1 MSFRVLQ
8 HLISALALFS
18 VMPNLAS
25 AKPGPALATPVAA
38 LQAALQCS
46 GDLAGATRDPVLLVH
61 GTFADSEI
69 NWSWNY
75 ALALPARGE
84 PTCTVD
90 LPDKSAGDIQVSTE
104 YVVYAIR
111 TMAAESGRKVAVIGH
126 SQGGLQARWALRW
139 WPDIR
144 GLVSDVIML
153 GTPNRG
159 AAFPDV
165 VCPAPFLCAASMYQM
180 QSDSNFLAALNHGH
194 ETAGAVSL
202 TSIVT
207 NDDVVFVLPQ
217 QGFVDGNRNRVTNIA
232 VQDVCPTHV
241 VDHLGLAFD
250 GPTYAIVTDALD
262 HRGPADAR
270 RIDRAVCAT
279 DTMPGV
285 DRADAEA
292 RVLEYSTTL
301 AILLGPTGPKAEGEP
316 PLACYVTHDR
326 LRCGR

>member
-1 MSFRVLQ
+1 MPSRVFSSFATV
-8 HLISALALFS
+8 AL
-18 VMPNLAS
+18 LAAVAVS
-25 AKPGPALATPVAA
+25 NAAAKPGPDLATPVSL

-46 GDLAGATRDPVLLVH
+46 GSLADAERDPVLLVH

-75 ALALPARGE
+75 FLALPARGE
-84 PTCTVD
+84 PTCMVD

-126 SQGGLQARWALRW
+126 SQGGLQARWALKW
-139 WPDIR
+139 WPDLR
-144 GLVSDVIML
+144 GLVSDVVML

-159 AAFPDV
+159 AAFPDA
-165 VCPAPFLCAASMYQM
+165 VCLGPFFCAAAMYQM
-180 QSDSNFLAALNHGH
+180 QSDSNFLAALNRGPD
-194 ETAGAVSL
+194 TAGAVPY
-202 TSIVT
+202 TSIAT
-207 NDDVVFVLPQ
+207 TDDAVFVLPDQ
-217 QGFVDGNRNRVTNIA
+217 AIVDGNRNRVANVT
-232 VQDVCPTHV
+232 VQDLCPDHV

-262 HRGPADAR
+262 HRGPADLD
-270 RIDRAVCAT
+270 RIDPAVCAT

-292 RVLEYSTTL
+292 RVLAYQTTL
-301 AILLGPTGPKAEGEP
+301 AVLLGPDGPKAEDEP
-316 PLACYVTHDR
+316 PIACYAAHDR
-326 LRCGR
+326 RGCRR

>member
-1 MSFRVLQ
+1 MKSLVIRSVAAVAL
-8 HLISALALFS
+8 LILL
-18 VMPNLAS
+18 VPNA
-25 AKPGPALATPVAA
+25 APAHPGPALATPLAA
-38 LQAALQCS
+38 LQSAVQCS
-46 GDLAGATRDPVLLVH
+46 GPLAGATRDPVLLVH

-75 ALALPARGE
+75 GLALPARGE

-111 TMAAESGRKVAVIGH
+111 TMAAESRRKVAVIGH
-126 SQGGLQARWALRW
+126 SQGGLEARWALRW

-144 GLVSDVIML
+144 RLVSDVIML

-159 AAFPDV
+159 ALFPDLA
-165 VCPAPFLCAASMYQM
+165 CPGPSLCAASLYQM
-180 QSDSNFLAALNHGH
+180 QSDSAFLAALNRGRD
-194 ETAGAVSL
+194 TAGAVAL
-202 TSIVT
+202 TSIST
-207 NDDVVFVLPQ
+207 TDDVVFVLPQ
-217 QGFVDGNRNRVTNIA
+217 QAVIDGKRNRVTNVT
-232 VQDVCPTHV
+232 VQDVCPLHV

-250 GPTYAIVTDALD
+250 GPTYAIVIDALD
-262 HRGPADAR
+262 HRGPADPS

-292 RVLEYSTTL
+292 RVLEYSATL
-301 AILLGPTGPKAEGEP
+301 AVLLGPTGPKAEDEP

-326 LRCGR
+326 CGH